1 VGFFV
6 RPEALD
12 DYAKLV
18 ERNGINLSLTNVHL
32 AGESRL
38 ENTEGLWIQHLVG
51 AHTQTV
57 DRMLTSLAQGF
68 HQMGASADELSR
80 TAAYYRSVDQVQAVN
95 LDNVYPRT
103 RTGRR
108 SGTSGTLVWWW
119 TIRSDGGRIHAGLA
133 GCGGC
138 SWCTGMCG

>member
-18 ERNGINLSLTNVHL
+18 ERNDINLSLTNVHL

-38 ENTEGLWIQHLVG
+38 ENTEGLWIQHLLD

-57 DRMLTSLAQGF
+57 DRMLTSLSQGF
-68 HQMGASADELSR
+68 NQMGASADELAR
-80 TAAYYRSVDQVQAVN
+80 TAAYYRSVDQAQAVN
-95 LDNVYPRT
+95 LDNAYPA
-103 RTGRR
+103 RR
-108 SGTSGTLVWWW
+108 SAHP
-119 TIRSDGGRIHAGLA
+119 GR
-133 GCGGC
+133 
-138 SWCTGMCG
+138 